1 MARPLSILFV
11 SSEAYPFAKT
21 GGLADVSYSL
31 PLSIREFGHDIRVMM
46 PKYGSIS
53 ERKNKIH
60 EINRLR
66 EIPIPVGEN
75 SWPATV
81 KSSSMNNPRQ
91 KVQAYITT
99 NVNYFDAKKGFY
111 ADPITGIN
119 YPDND
124 ERFIFFNKTVLQTC
138 LVLGWF
144 PDIIHCNDWQ
154 TGLIPALIRSV
165 YPQEFK
171 RSKIV
176 YTIHN
181 FNNLGSFAAE
191 SFEKTGLPEEARQA
205 AMHNGK
211 LNLVKAGVM
220 YSDYVT
226 TVSPS
231 YAADIMSGAA
241 YSDGINNVIA
251 SRHGELS
258 GIIHGVDNYVWNP
271 KNDSYLARNY
281 DRTSVNDKFL
291 NKERLLNRVGLPVQ
305 YTTPLIGM
313 ISRFSEQKG
322 VRLLLEAADELF
334 AENVQLIILGEGDPE
349 LQDAVSELKER
360 FPTKVGVKIGF
371 DDELAHLIEASA
383 DMFLMPSLFEPC
395 GLNQLYSFVYGT
407 VPIVRATG
415 GLADT
420 VSDFNPETKEG
431 NGFVFQEFAADAM
444 LVAVRRALH
453 TFHEHEQWEAVQQNG
468 MNGDYSWSASGRYYS
483 ELYRSLLRD

>member
-1 MARPLSILFV
+1 
-11 SSEAYPFAKT
+11 
-21 GGLADVSYSL
+21 
-31 PLSIREFGHDIRVMM
+31 
-46 PKYGSIS
+46 
-53 ERKNKIH
+53 
-60 EINRLR
+60 
-66 EIPIPVGEN
+66 
-75 SWPATV
+75 
-81 KSSSMNNPRQ
+81 
-91 KVQAYITT
+91 
-99 NVNYFDAKKGFY
+99 
-111 ADPITGIN
+111 
-119 YPDND
+119 
-124 ERFIFFNKTVLQTC
+124 
-138 LVLGWF
+138 
-144 PDIIHCNDWQ
+144 
-154 TGLIPALIRSV
+154 
-165 YPQEFK
+165 
-171 RSKIV
+171 
-176 YTIHN
+176 
-181 FNNLGSFAAE
+181 
-191 SFEKTGLPEEARQA
+191 
-205 AMHNGK
+205 
-211 LNLVKAGVM
+211 
-220 YSDYVT
+220 
-226 TVSPS
+226 
-231 YAADIMSGAA
+231 MSGAA

-453 TFHEHEQWEAVQQNG
+453 TFHEREQWEAVQQNG